1 MIELKAGISGE
12 FLSKKN
18 ISGGIPQGLLL
29 ALLVFNIFISEI
41 NIRSVT
47 VTFTLTQGLAQC

>member
-12 FLSKKN
+12 FLLNEN

-29 ALLVFNIFISEI
+29 ALLAFNIFVSEI
-41 NIRSVT
+41 NIRSLT

>member
-12 FLSKKN
+12 FLLNEN
-18 ISGGIPQGLLL
+18 ISGVIPQGLLL
-29 ALLVFNIFISEI
+29 ALLAFNIFVSEI
-41 NIRSVT
+41 NIRSPT